1 MTLLLEDLFK
11 SICAY
16 YPDADLTLIKKACDF
31 SEKAHRGQTRAS
43 GEAYVSHPLEVAMI
57 LTRLHMDIP
66 SIVAAIL
73 HDTIED
79 TGATFE
85 FLEKEFGKEIAEL
98 VDGVTKLSR
107 LTFKNVHEKQ
117 AENFR
122 KMILATAQDIRVM
135 LIKLSDRL
143 HNMRTLAH
151 LPISK
156 QLRIAQETAD
166 IYAPIANRLGIGWMK
181 MELEDLSLK
190 YLKPEIY
197 ESLVEKVVAT
207 RTNREGY
214 IEKVQEIIRE
224 KLKEQNL
231 NFIEVMGRPKHF
243 FSIYKKMETRNLEFE
258 QIYDV
263 IAFRIIVHTLSE
275 CYEALGIIHSVWKPV
290 PGRFKDFIAM
300 PKANSYQSLHT
311 TVIGPGG
318 DRLEIQIRTEE
329 MHHIA
334 DEGIA
339 AHWEYKAGNMSKKDV
354 ERFSWIRQL
363 LEWQKE
369 LRDPSEFLDTMKLD
383 LFPGDVYVFTPKG
396 EVMELPRGA
405 TPIDFAYAVHTTI
418 GHRCIGAKVN
428 GKIVPLRY
436 VLKSGD
442 TIEILTQATPKP
454 NKEWLSFVH
463 SSRAK
468 AKIRSFI
475 KVQERAKGL
484 ELGRAICEKA
494 FRKQNLSFSKFVDTS
509 EFSKAASEL
518 GHKDP
523 QGVLVAIGYGLI
535 QPSQLFQKLFPS
547 EEIKKEES
555 EKPSL
560 LKQIFQK
567 AAKKSKAKA
576 AIKIKGEEDVLVR
589 FAHCCN
595 PLPGD
600 PIIGFVTRG
609 RGVSV
614 HQAGCA
620 KMFACDPDRK
630 IDVEWDLDTKVV
642 RHHIKVKVVCKD
654 EPGLL
659 VEMSRVFTSRGVNIS
674 QAQIRTT
681 RDKKAISTFEV
692 DIMDLE
698 QLQKVMKAME
708 ALPGVISV
716 ERI

>member
-339 AHWEYKAGNMSKKDV
+339 A
-354 ERFSWIRQL
+354 
-363 LEWQKE
+363 
-369 LRDPSEFLDTMKLD
+369 P
-383 LFPGDVYVFTPKG
+383 
-396 EVMELPRGA
+396 
-405 TPIDFAYAVHTTI
+405 
-418 GHRCIGAKVN
+418 
-428 GKIVPLRY
+428 
-436 VLKSGD
+436 
-442 TIEILTQATPKP
+442 
-454 NKEWLSFVH
+454 
-463 SSRAK
+463 
-468 AKIRSFI
+468 
-475 KVQERAKGL
+475 
-484 ELGRAICEKA
+484 
-494 FRKQNLSFSKFVDTS
+494 
-509 EFSKAASEL
+509 
-518 GHKDP
+518 
-523 QGVLVAIGYGLI
+523 
-535 QPSQLFQKLFPS
+535 
-547 EEIKKEES
+547 
-555 EKPSL
+555 
-560 LKQIFQK
+560 
-567 AAKKSKAKA
+567 
-576 AIKIKGEEDVLVR
+576 
-589 FAHCCN
+589 
-595 PLPGD
+595 
-600 PIIGFVTRG
+600 
-609 RGVSV
+609 
-614 HQAGCA
+614 
-620 KMFACDPDRK
+620 
-630 IDVEWDLDTKVV
+630 
-642 RHHIKVKVVCKD
+642 
-654 EPGLL
+654 
-659 VEMSRVFTSRGVNIS
+659 
-674 QAQIRTT
+674 
-681 RDKKAISTFEV
+681 
-692 DIMDLE
+692 
-698 QLQKVMKAME
+698 
-708 ALPGVISV
+708 
-716 ERI
+716 